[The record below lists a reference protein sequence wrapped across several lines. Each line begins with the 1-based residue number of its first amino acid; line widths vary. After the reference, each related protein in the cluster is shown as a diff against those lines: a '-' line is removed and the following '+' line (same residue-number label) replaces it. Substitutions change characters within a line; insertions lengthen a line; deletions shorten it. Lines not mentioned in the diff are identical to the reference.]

1 MEQKLKYNQN
11 ANTDMQN
18 IASPFIFLFRGWG
31 GNAWVGWASGNE
43 VKGGRGERGTSSAE
57 VN

>member
-1 MEQKLKYNQN
+1 
-11 ANTDMQN
+11 MQN

-31 GNAWVGWASGNE
+31 GNAWVGWASGYV